1 MELIG
6 RLREQEIISD
16 CIQDTKSHFIA
27 IYGRRRVGKTY
38 LVRKYFNNDFDFYV
52 TGLAKGNKS
61 AQLTNFCLAIQQIDP
76 DVLIDEINDW
86 MAAFRLLISVL
97 EKSSSKKKI
106 IFMDELPWMD
116 TPRANFITALEY
128 FWNSWA
134 SARNDIVLIACGSA
148 ASWML
153 NNLINNKAGLF
164 NRVTKRIK
172 LSPFDLAEV
181 EAFLKAKS
189 YHINR
194 YQILQLYMAVGGI
207 PFYLDLIN
215 KEYSVAQNIQKMFF
229 ERNAM
234 LQNEYE
240 ILFKSLFE
248 KSETHNIL
256 VKALTKK
263 KTGLTRKELLKIT
276 KLKDGGSITRVLNE
290 LIASD
295 FIRNYRK
302 FGNKNNNVVYQ
313 LTDPFTLFH
322 YRFVEDFE
330 EESNFWINQLNT
342 PSMYSWQGNA
352 FELICL
358 LHVEKIKDALGIS
371 GVQTSISTW
380 WSEGAQIDLVID
392 RKDQLINLVEIKFA
406 LDEYEINKSY
416 DEKLRKKLNEFQKA
430 TKTKK
435 SLWTTM
441 LTTYGI
447 KQNKYSGNVQ
457 KSIVMDEL
465 F

>member
-263 KTGLTRKELLKIT
+263 
-276 KLKDGGSITRVLNE
+276 V
-290 LIASD
+290 
-295 FIRNYRK
+295 
-302 FGNKNNNVVYQ
+302 
-313 LTDPFTLFH
+313 
-322 YRFVEDFE
+322 
-330 EESNFWINQLNT
+330 
-342 PSMYSWQGNA
+342 
-352 FELICL
+352 
-358 LHVEKIKDALGIS
+358 
-371 GVQTSISTW
+371 
-380 WSEGAQIDLVID
+380 
-392 RKDQLINLVEIKFA
+392 INLI
-406 LDEYEINKSY
+406 I
-416 DEKLRKKLNEFQKA
+416 
-430 TKTKK
+430 
-435 SLWTTM
+435 
-441 LTTYGI
+441 
-447 KQNKYSGNVQ
+447 
-457 KSIVMDEL
+457 
-465 F
+465 